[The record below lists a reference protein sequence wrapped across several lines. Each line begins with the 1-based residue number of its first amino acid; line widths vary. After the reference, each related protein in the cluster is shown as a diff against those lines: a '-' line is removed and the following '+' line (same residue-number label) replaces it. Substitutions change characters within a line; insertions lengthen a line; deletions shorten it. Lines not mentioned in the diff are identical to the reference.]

1 MLGPN
6 GLVWEKSTTVTVPES
21 NPLAIPV
28 LRETVVINGPAGEYT
43 FAATLDRGG
52 APTGGRLKFFL
63 SKPESL
69 PTLTGIA
76 VSWGLSDKARQW
88 LTGRGLQVQAVTDSI
103 PVDASLVLV
112 GLPENATEPKMW
124 QALQE
129 RMAAGATVLFLDGKL
144 FQKNDPSMAWLPV
157 QNKGRAYVFNDWLYH
172 KECVTRRHPV
182 FAGLQGPGIM
192 DWDYYGQVIPH
203 DVFEDIET
211 PDDTIAASFVTG
223 HHTLPKGYASGIL
236 IGAWN
241 KGAGRFILST
251 PEVLGN
257 LDTHPA
263 ADRLLV
269 NLILYSQN
277 AAGYASARPDTGQN
291 P

>member
-1 MLGPN
+1 
-6 GLVWEKSTTVTVPES
+6 
-21 NPLAIPV
+21 
-28 LRETVVINGPAGEYT
+28 
-43 FAATLDRGG
+43 
-52 APTGGRLKFFL
+52 
-63 SKPESL
+63 
-69 PTLTGIA
+69 
-76 VSWGLSDKARQW
+76 
-88 LTGRGLQVQAVTDSI
+88 
-103 PVDASLVLV
+103 VLV

-144 FQKNDPSMAWLPV
+144 FQKNDTAMAWLPV
-157 QNKGRAYVFNDWLYH
+157 QNKGKAYAFNDWLYH

-182 FAGLQGPGIM
+182 LAGLQGPGIM

-203 DVFEDIET
+203 DVFEGIDT
-211 PDDTIAASFVTG
+211 PDDTIAAAFATG
-223 HHTLPKGYASGIL
+223 HHTYPEGYGSSIL
-236 IGAWN
+236 IGVWN

-251 PEVLGN
+251 PAVLGN
-257 LDTHPA
+257 LDAHPA

-277 AAGYASARPDTGQN
+277 APGYASARPAAGQK